1 MSIQDTLR
9 RILSPHPSPADAEPF
24 VTLALRIATL
34 HVQKKIGSGAINP
47 AFFGLSAPDLA
58 VDCVGPLFERDAQG
72 RFVQLCT
79 YYGPLRWE
87 ERDET
92 ELLAFT
98 RRLVFSTIHQQL
110 ARLYKDTDPSLEK
123 LMRNLRNAM
132 RAGTR
137 LAEERRSDELWV
149 VLRGNSEE
157 EQALPMMPWEYLEG
171 ELIPHIYGSTTLKD
185 IVSHVAEIL
194 AGQHTYRRSYPFTT
208 LALIVRTA
216 FVRVGGVEDAG
227 HHEAGS
233 ELTPEE
239 IRHAVQQAIVTITAS
254 KHATYVAQGRVDKR
268 TYDAYM
274 DAARAIL
281 HAEFVE
287 HDGHD
292 KSYQERL
299 AEQIEG
305 MSAVDYQQL
314 HRCHLEYL
322 VKLSR
327 EELLNVVREELS

>member
-24 VTLALRIATL
+24 VALALRIATL

-72 RFVQLCT
+72 RFVQLHG
-79 YYGPLRWE
+79 YYGSLLWE

-110 ARLYKDTDPSLEK
+110 ARLYKETDPSLEK
-123 LMRNLRNAM
+123 LMRNLRNAI
-132 RAGTR
+132 RAGTC
-137 LAEERRSDELWV
+137 LTEERRGDELWV
-149 VLRGNSEE
+149 ELRGNKEQ
-157 EQALPMMPWEYLEG
+157 EQALPLMPWEYLEG
-171 ELIPHIYGSTTLKD
+171 ELIPHIHGSTTLKD
-185 IVSHVAEIL
+185 IIFHVAEIL
-194 AGQHTYRRSYPFTT
+194 AGQHTYRGSYPFTT

-216 FVRVGGVEDAG
+216 FVRVGGVDDAG
-227 HHEAGS
+227 YRDTGS

-239 IRHAVQQAIVTITAS
+239 VRHAVQQATAAVTAS

-299 AEQIEG
+299 AERIPG
-305 MSAVDYQQL
+305 MSAADYQQL

-327 EELLNVVREELS
+327 QEFLRGVKQEF